1 MFDTDLLEPAAGA
14 RRRGSVSGSL
24 EGLLEAPLHGQWE
37 FSAWR
42 TGNRTAGSTSSLE
55 KSGRGCENL
64 GVAGTRTTVGRKPG
78 RALQCLGGHSEV
90 SGAGGGRGREMLSPP
105 AGAVAL
111 ERSREPGSVSGTS
124 VSLGTSLDPPGPLL
138 SYRPRGYAEQHG
150 GLLRESVSTMPLRG
164 ECRLKCSPK
173 ASCWDDG

>member
-1 MFDTDLLEPAAGA
+1 M
-14 RRRGSVSGSL
+14 SGSL

-42 TGNRTAGSTSSLE
+42 TGNRTADSTSSLK
-55 KSGRGCENL
+55 KSGGKCENL

-78 RALQCLGGHSEV
+78 QALQCRGGHSEV

-105 AGAVAL
+105 AGEVAL

-138 SYRPRGYAEQHG
+138 SYGPCGYAEQHS
-150 GLLRESVSTMPLRG
+150 GLLRESVSTMLLRG
-164 ECRLKCSPK
+164 SAGLSVLQKRAVRMT
-173 ASCWDDG
+173 ASFTG